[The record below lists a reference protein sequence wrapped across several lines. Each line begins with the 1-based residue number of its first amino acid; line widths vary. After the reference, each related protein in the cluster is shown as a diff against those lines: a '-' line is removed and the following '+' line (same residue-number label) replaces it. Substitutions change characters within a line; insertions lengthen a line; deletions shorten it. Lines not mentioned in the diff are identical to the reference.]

1 MKQKTT
7 LLIIRLGQNLLLMSV
22 SVFICVTIIELT
34 YRCQL
39 FDFYRSEFN
48 YLNKKAL
55 QKNSPKKV
63 LVFGDSFTAAAGSYV
78 NVLNDSLSNITFIN
92 AAIPGIGVQEMNC
105 MANKRIQEINPSL
118 VILQV
123 YVGNDLIDIE
133 KPINWNT
140 ISFGRNTYWLFANQI
155 YSLRFLNYKLGQI
168 KQASGQALETE
179 FLKNNDSF
187 SIDKMSKREKLL
199 VQADPNYYE
208 KSIKIK
214 PDFENRFAVFI
225 TQINQIATLCLSKNI
240 PIKILVIPASCQ
252 VSEYYKM
259 NLEACGAVFKERNTF
274 DANYPF
280 ITQLKQ
286 QIKPSSI
293 EVVNPLPYLQ
303 QSDSAGNRL
312 YFENDLHLN
321 NKGNIELAKFISL
334 HL

>member
-1 MKQKTT
+1 MNKKSTY
-7 LLIIRLGQNLLLMSV
+7 IIVRLSQNLLLISV
-22 SVFICVTIIELT
+22 SVFVCILIIEIA
-34 YRCQL
+34 YRYQIV
-39 FDFYRSEFN
+39 DFYKSEFN
-48 YLNKKAL
+48 YLNKIAL

-63 LVFGDSFTAAAGSYV
+63 LVFGDSFTAAANSYV
-78 NVLNDSLSNITFIN
+78 NILNDSLNDITFVN
-92 AAIPGIGVQEMNC
+92 AAIPGIGAQEMNC
-105 MANKRIQEINPSL
+105 IANKRIQEIKPSL

-140 ISFGRNTYWLFANQI
+140 ISFGRNIYWLFANKI
-155 YSLRFLNYKLGQI
+155 YSLRYLNYKLGQI
-168 KQASGQALETE
+168 KQITKQSLETE

-187 SIDKMSKREKLL
+187 SPKKMSKREKLL

-214 PDFENRFAVFI
+214 PDFKTRFDIFFS
-225 TQINQIATLCLSKNI
+225 QINQIATLCLSKNI

-259 NLEACGAVFKERNTF
+259 NLEACGALFNEGNTL
-274 DANYPF
+274 DTNYPF
-280 ITQLKQ
+280 IAQLKLQ
-286 QIKPSSI
+286 TKPNPI
-293 EVVNPLPYLQ
+293 EILNPLPYLQ
-303 QSDSAGNRL
+303 ERDSTRNRL

-321 NKGNIELAKFISL
+321 NRGNMELAKFVRL